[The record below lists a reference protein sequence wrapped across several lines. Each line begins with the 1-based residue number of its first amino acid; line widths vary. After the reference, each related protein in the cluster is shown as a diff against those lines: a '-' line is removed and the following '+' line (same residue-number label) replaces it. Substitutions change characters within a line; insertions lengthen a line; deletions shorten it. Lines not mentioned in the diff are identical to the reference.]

1 MIKPEQ
7 VPDEVV
13 WKLHDKL
20 WKHGGPSVDEARKAI
35 AAALNA
41 WPGMRLGKY
50 RDVAGD
56 NDRIILPLPPQEAS
70 DE

>member
-7 VPDEVV
+7 IPPEVV
-13 WKLHDKL
+13 ACVRRNLFCNAPDAEWI
-20 WKHGGPSVDEARKAI
+20 V

-56 NDRIILPLPPQEAS
+56 NDRIILPLTQEP
-70 DE
+70 